1 VPRPGGNR
9 IAQSSQNI
17 DWRESGGPRCI
28 PVRAI
33 LGAAQI
39 TQDSI
44 DLVLRDATRI
54 RARLERRCPAM
65 DYYFGVY
72 VRPNPDGMLCADRD
86 AFRARVAQ
94 ARIQTSVHY
103 PPVHGFSIYAA
114 AAPELPV
121 TEAYAQRAVTLPLFA
136 TMTTA
141 QQDEVVAAIHSALD
155 VAVA

>member
-1 VPRPGGNR
+1 MIKVAGVTLLMLVAMGNGDEQARPPGPPPIQGMIFHQQVIIRVTPVLRPGNMGNR
-9 IAQSSQNI
+9 IAQSGQAVE
-17 DWRESGGPRCI
+17 WHESGGPRCI

-39 TQDSI
+39 TRDGI

-86 AFRARVAQ
+86 AFRARSGGTCEIERFRLLRPRQ
-94 ARIQTSVHY
+94 
-103 PPVHGFSIYAA
+103 P
-114 AAPELPV
+114 
-121 TEAYAQRAVTLPLFA
+121 
-136 TMTTA
+136 
-141 QQDEVVAAIHSALD
+141 
-155 VAVA
+155 

>member
-1 VPRPGGNR
+1 MIKMAGAALVMLIATGKGDEQARPPAPPSVQGMIFHQQVIIRVTPVPRPGGNR
-9 IAQSSQNI
+9 VVQSAQNI
-17 DWRESGGPRCI
+17 DWRESGGPRCV

-54 RARLERRCPAM
+54 RARLERHCPAM

-86 AFRARVAQ
+86 AFRARSGGTCEIE
-94 ARIQTSVHY
+94 RFRLLR
-103 PPVHGFSIYAA
+103 PREP
-114 AAPELPV
+114 
-121 TEAYAQRAVTLPLFA
+121 
-136 TMTTA
+136 
-141 QQDEVVAAIHSALD
+141 
-155 VAVA
+155 

>member
-1 VPRPGGNR
+1 MIKVAGAALLMLVAMGNGDEQARPPASPMMQGVIFHQQVIIRVTPVPRPGNGPV
-9 IAQSSQNI
+9 SSNQNI
-17 DWRESGGPRCI
+17 SWRESGGPRCI

-86 AFRARVAQ
+86 AFRARSGGTCEIERFRLLRPRQ
-94 ARIQTSVHY
+94 
-103 PPVHGFSIYAA
+103 P
-114 AAPELPV
+114 
-121 TEAYAQRAVTLPLFA
+121 
-136 TMTTA
+136 
-141 QQDEVVAAIHSALD
+141 
-155 VAVA
+155 

>member
-1 VPRPGGNR
+1 MIRAAGAAFLMLVSLGKGDEQPRAPAPVQGVIIHQQVIIRVTPVPRPGNR
-9 IAQSSQNI
+9 IAQSSQAVE
-17 DWRESGGPRCI
+17 WRESGGPRCV

-54 RARLERRCPAM
+54 RARLERHCPAM

-86 AFRARVAQ
+86 AFRARSGGLCEIE
-94 ARIQTSVHY
+94 RFRLLR
-103 PPVHGFSIYAA
+103 PREP
-114 AAPELPV
+114 
-121 TEAYAQRAVTLPLFA
+121 
-136 TMTTA
+136 
-141 QQDEVVAAIHSALD
+141 
-155 VAVA
+155 

>member
-1 VPRPGGNR
+1 MIRAAGAALLMLVAMGNGDDQSRPPGPPPVQGFSFHQQVIIRVTPMPRPGNR
-9 IAQSSQNI
+9 VMSNSQAVE
-17 DWRESGGPRCI
+17 WRESGGPRCI
-28 PVRAI
+28 PVRSI

-86 AFRARVAQ
+86 AFRARSGGNCEIE
-94 ARIQTSVHY
+94 RFRLLR
-103 PPVHGFSIYAA
+103 PREP
-114 AAPELPV
+114 
-121 TEAYAQRAVTLPLFA
+121 
-136 TMTTA
+136 
-141 QQDEVVAAIHSALD
+141 
-155 VAVA
+155 

>member
-1 VPRPGGNR
+1 MIRAAGAALLLLVSLGNGDDPARLLLQAQGGIIVHRQVIIRVSPMPAPGNNR
-9 IAQSSQNI
+9 IAQRRQNLS
-17 DWRESGGPRCI
+17 WQEERGPRCI

-39 TQDSI
+39 GPESI

-86 AFRARVAQ
+86 AFRARSGGVCEIERFRLLR
-94 ARIQTSVHY
+94 ARE
-103 PPVHGFSIYAA
+103 P
-114 AAPELPV
+114 
-121 TEAYAQRAVTLPLFA
+121 
-136 TMTTA
+136 
-141 QQDEVVAAIHSALD
+141 
-155 VAVA
+155 

>member
-1 VPRPGGNR
+1 MIRVAGAALLMLVAASNGDEQARPPGPPPVQGFVFHQQVIIRVTPMPRPGGTRMTSN
-9 IAQSSQNI
+9 SQAI
-17 DWRESGGPRCI
+17 EWHESGGPRCI

-44 DLVLRDATRI
+44 DLVLRDASRV

-86 AFRARVAQ
+86 AFRARSGGTCEIE
-94 ARIQTSVHY
+94 RFRLLR
-103 PPVHGFSIYAA
+103 PREP
-114 AAPELPV
+114 
-121 TEAYAQRAVTLPLFA
+121 
-136 TMTTA
+136 
-141 QQDEVVAAIHSALD
+141 
-155 VAVA
+155 

>member
-1 VPRPGGNR
+1 MIKVAGAALLMLVAMGNGDEQARPPGPPPVQGFTFHQQVIIRVTPVPRAGGSR
-9 IAQSSQNI
+9 IAPSSQNI

-44 DLVLRDATRI
+44 DLVLRDATRV

-86 AFRARVAQ
+86 SFRARSGGTCEIE
-94 ARIQTSVHY
+94 RFRLLR
-103 PPVHGFSIYAA
+103 PREP
-114 AAPELPV
+114 
-121 TEAYAQRAVTLPLFA
+121 
-136 TMTTA
+136 
-141 QQDEVVAAIHSALD
+141 
-155 VAVA
+155 